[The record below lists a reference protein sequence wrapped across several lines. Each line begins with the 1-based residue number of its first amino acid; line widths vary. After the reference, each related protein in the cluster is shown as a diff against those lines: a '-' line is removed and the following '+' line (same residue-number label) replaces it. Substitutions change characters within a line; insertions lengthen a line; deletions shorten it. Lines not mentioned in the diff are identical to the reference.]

1 MKRENGWC
9 KRFYIC
15 ELKFIVLAILIG
27 SNEAS
32 QLLDVRLANESAEA
46 TTTVESILT
55 TKLIEEIDDNNILI
69 SPVSSKSPLVIVP
82 YDENSSASPFKDE
95 DSTTNDTIELTTTTS
110 APESELDDQS
120 SRPEPATPEVDTT
133 TWTSLSNCSNYT
145 VNQNVVDL
153 SIGAGFSNV
162 RHRGRNHRRHG
173 SKLPDSSADHDSA
186 ETESRNGTVIDSTAF
201 SHVVYSLDGDF
212 SVSLITDRDDFGA
225 SLFTVDRINE
235 LQLINDN
242 GTLGL
247 RVIVVH
253 NLTHALRLLGD
264 EVDYL
269 KECQKQSVGIFIDH
283 SVWSSVQSIVDSLDF
298 NIYPFPSSY
307 ELLYTKAAHLLY
319 ELPWSNPN
327 SSIAVRSESTE
338 SSNKFTAICRQER
351 LCLENFPSDDTIF
364 IILGLTRTINFA
376 MNGTLIVVLSGH
388 DVLFV
393 SDLPNESYVIAEN
406 EINLTSIEDKVPMN
420 TNRYGTKIL
429 ASDVLSSGSVFLELV
444 ELLNLP
450 TGNNCSATNEGI
462 CTNLN
467 ETLDNWQ
474 YYAKLPSQK
483 IISMLR
489 LESIT
494 QSMTFELRQK
504 FSLKKNYSEEVLDL
518 KPIASS
524 NMITNV
530 TTIYRLN
537 EFKENSYESM
547 KLGNIFF
554 CSKEF
559 EIRHPDYI
567 DHRRPVYH
575 GPDYFEMYW
584 QVKQEAWVAA
594 GLTIASLGILF
605 CLAILIFLIIRV
617 CMDDV
622 LEGNPFSS
630 ILLLISLIFQ
640 FASFLP
646 FSLEYTGY
654 MPDLLHKADTIYTW
668 NTLCTIKIFLISVCY
683 CTTFSLLL
691 CRAIMLAS
699 IGSEG
704 GFLSHVNG
712 YLQSVICVFST
723 LVQLGLS
730 TQLVVVLHAS
740 SHNISCNEIYYGNW
754 FWATIAYDGILLAA
768 LIILSP
774 YIFRSQRNYREGM
787 LLVTGSILCLVIW
800 TTWIPLCLFGYEWR
814 EAAVSLGMVATAL
827 AVLVGVMIP
836 RCFLMVRSIAR
847 SDLVQA
853 LPSLTSLAF
862 AQANQ
867 YISEQ
872 SVYEC
877 VNPAMRQQRSTTA
890 ETFMEH
896 EIDDPYLP
904 PSEIPTLPL
913 RGNRRNHHQSEMN
926 GNGTTPDFYGISNPY
941 SCADSITSEQSP
953 NKITRF

>member
-1 MKRENGWC
+1 MRRENGWR

-15 ELKFIVLAILIG
+15 GLILLLFPDLIR
-27 SNEAS
+27 SN
-32 QLLDVRLANESAEA
+32 DVSEILESRILNETRNSDQA
-46 TTTVESILT
+46 TTVESIHT
-55 TKLIEEIDDNNILI
+55 TKTIEEITDNSILI
-69 SPVSSKSPLVIVP
+69 SATSSSSLPEIVSPE
-82 YDENSSASPFKDE
+82 ENSSVSSIEDE
-95 DSTTNDTIELTTTTS
+95 EGLTNETIELTSASSENEIGIFIQYNQTEPAIPDADTTS
-110 APESELDDQS
+110 
-120 SRPEPATPEVDTT
+120 
-133 TWTSLSNCSNYT
+133 WTSLSNCSNYT
-145 VNQNVVDL
+145 VHKNVVDL
-153 SIGAGFSNV
+153 SIDGGYSYV
-162 RHRGRNHRRHG
+162 RHRERSNWRRG
-173 SKLPDSSADHDSA
+173 NQRLDSSGDHDTA
-186 ETESRNGTVIDSTAF
+186 EPESHNRTLMDTAAV
-201 SHVVYSLDGDF
+201 SQVVYSLDGDF

-225 SLFTVDRINE
+225 SLFTVDRINK

-247 RVIVVH
+247 RVVVVQ
-253 NLTHALRLLGD
+253 NVTHAPQILRD
-264 EVDYL
+264 EVSYL
-269 KECQKQSVGIFIDH
+269 KECLANSVGIFIDP
-283 SVWSSVQSIVDSLDF
+283 SIWPAVQSIVDSLDY
-298 NIYPFPSSY
+298 NIYPFPSSND
-307 ELLYTKAAHLLY
+307 LLYSKAAHLLY

-327 SSIAVRSESTE
+327 SSIAVRSESAET
-338 SSNKFTAICRQER
+338 SNKFTAICRHEH
-351 LCLENFPSDDTIF
+351 LCLENFPSDHTIF
-364 IILGLTRTINFA
+364 IILGLTRSVSFA
-376 MNGTLIVVLSGH
+376 TNGTLIVVLSGR
-388 DVLFV
+388 DMLFV
-393 SDLPNESYVIAEN
+393 SDLPNESYIITEN
-406 EINLTSIEDKVPMN
+406 EINLPWTEDSD
-420 TNRYGTKIL
+420 RYGSNIL

-444 ELLNLP
+444 ELLNLH
-450 TGNNCSATNEGI
+450 TKEFCSEI
-462 CTNLN
+462 DQSLCSHLN
-467 ETLDNWQ
+467 ATLDNWQ

-483 IISMLR
+483 IISMLK
-489 LESIT
+489 LQNFT
-494 QSMTFELRQK
+494 QSMTFEMRQK
-504 FSLKKNYSEEVLDL
+504 FSSKANSSEEILDL

-524 NMITNV
+524 NMVTNV
-530 TTIYRLN
+530 TTLYHLN
-537 EFKENSYESM
+537 EYKHQSAESL

-567 DHRRPVYH
+567 EHRRPIYH
-575 GPDYFEMYW
+575 GNDYYEMYW

-605 CLAILIFLIIRV
+605 CLAILIFLIVRV

-622 LEGNPFSS
+622 LEGNPLSS

-668 NTLCTIKIFLISVCY
+668 NTLCTVKIFLLSVCY

-712 YLQSVICVFST
+712 YLQSVICIFST

-730 TQLVVVLHAS
+730 TQLVIVLHAS

-768 LIILSP
+768 LIVLSP

-800 TTWIPLCLFGYEWR
+800 TTWIPLCVFGYEWR
-814 EAAVSLGMVATAL
+814 EAAVSLGLVATAL

-877 VNPAMRQQRSTTA
+877 VNPAMRQQRSATA

-896 EIDDPYLP
+896 EIDEPYLAT
-904 PSEIPTLPL
+904 SEIPTLPL
-913 RGNRRNHHQSEMN
+913 RGNRRNNYLQPDSN
-926 GNGTTPDFYGISNPY
+926 GNGINVDFYGISNPY
-941 SCADSITSEQSP
+941 SCSDSIASEHSP
-953 NKITRF
+953 NKNTRF